1 MDEAMNKENCI
12 AIIDCGSQTT
22 MLIARRVRE
31 QGVLFKIFGPDAK
44 ACEIIK
50 DKPSAII
57 LSGGPHSLLDQE
69 AIRID
74 GAIFHL
80 DIPTLGIC
88 YGMQLMVEHFG
99 GKILKAT
106 KGEFGR
112 RPITIT
118 EDSSLFAQ
126 VDRSI
131 NVWMSHCDQIDL
143 NTTEFRTIAHSD
155 SCPQAAIESKT
166 RPLFGVQFH
175 PEVTHCEQGDKIL
188 RNFIFDVA
196 KAPINFA
203 LGDYIEEKVLQIKE
217 EVKDGYVIM
226 GLSGGLDSTVA
237 ALLIH
242 KAIGDRLHCVYVDHG
257 LHRQGEVREVIS
269 IFGDVFK
276 MDLHVIDAK
285 EQFLKELRG
294 VVDPEEK
301 RQKIG
306 KTFIDIFEQEAER
319 FGHASFLGQGTLYP
333 DVIESLGKKSGAS
346 AIKSHHNVGG
356 LPERMKLKL
365 IEPLRYLFKD
375 EVRNLASLLGLD
387 DKIKMRQ
394 PFPGPGLAVR
404 IPGEVTLERLDLLK
418 KADLIVRDEIEKAI
432 ARKDVNAN
440 IWQYFAILLPV
451 KSVGVMGDARSFG
464 ETIVI
469 RCVNSEDGMTADW
482 CMLPRDLLQCMSSRI
497 TNEVLG
503 ISRVLYDVTQKP
515 PGTIE
520 WE

>member
-1 MDEAMNKENCI
+1 MNKENCI

-22 MLIARRVRE
+22 MLIARRIRE
-31 QGVLFKIFGPDAK
+31 QGVLFKIFAPDAK
-44 ACEIIK
+44 ADEITK
-50 DKPSAII
+50 DQPSAII
-57 LSGGPHSLLDQE
+57 LSGGPHSLLDQD

-74 GAIFHL
+74 GAIFSL
-80 DIPTLGIC
+80 DIPILGIC

-99 GKILKAT
+99 GQILKADQ
-106 KGEFGR
+106 GEFGR

-118 EDSSLFAQ
+118 HESSLFTQ

-143 NTTEFRTIAHSD
+143 NNTDFRTIAHSE

-175 PEVTHCEQGDKIL
+175 PEVTHCEQGDRIL
-188 RNFIFDVA
+188 RNFIFNVA
-196 KAPINFA
+196 QASISFV
-203 LGDYIEEKVLQIKE
+203 LDDYIHEKVLEIKE
-217 EVKDGYVIM
+217 EVKDGFVIM

-237 ALLIH
+237 AILIH

-257 LHRQGEVREVIS
+257 LHRQDEVSEVIA
-269 IFGDVFK
+269 IFRDVFH

-285 EQFLKELRG
+285 EQFLQELMG

-333 DVIESLGKKSGAS
+333 DVIESLGPKSGAS
-346 AIKSHHNVGG
+346 FVIKSHHNVGG

-365 IEPLRYLFKD
+365 IEPLRNLFKD

-387 DKIKMRQ
+387 NKIKMRQ

-404 IPGEVTLERLDLLK
+404 IPGEVTIERLDLLK
-418 KADLIVRDEIEKAI
+418 KADLIVRQEIEKAI
-432 ARKDVNAN
+432 ARKEMNAD
-440 IWQYFAILLPV
+440 IWQYFAILLPI

-464 ETIVI
+464 DTIVI

-482 CMLPRDLLQCMSSRI
+482 CMLPRDLLQYMSSRI

-503 ISRVLYDVTQKP
+503 ISRVLYDITQKP